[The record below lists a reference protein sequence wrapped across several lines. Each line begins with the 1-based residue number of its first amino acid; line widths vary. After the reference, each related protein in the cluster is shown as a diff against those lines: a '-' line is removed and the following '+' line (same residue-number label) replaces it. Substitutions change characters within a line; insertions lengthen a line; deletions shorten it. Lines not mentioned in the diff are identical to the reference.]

1 MREDRRQ
8 LIAIENRK
16 LMENMTKILS
26 EGRKQEPHIK
36 APSKNERIRKELV
49 DKINRDNKAM
59 VSRLEA
65 MPAIISSSKLED
77 DFNKHLSISKN
88 LRRRR
93 RLFQALTATKQETEQ
108 RAAQTEVLAITTE
121 ASPYKSMA
129 EFRANVIS
137 KKKMEARPELSP
149 ARGGA
154 GNLLSQFE
162 NLPGM
167 SPSQSVRFEMTHD
180 PSKR

>member
-1 MREDRRQ
+1 
-8 LIAIENRK
+8 
-16 LMENMTKILS
+16 MTKILS

-65 MPAIISSSKLED
+65 MPAIISSSKLEE

-93 RLFQALTATKQETEQ
+93 RMIQALTATKQES
-108 RAAQTEVLAITTE
+108 E
-121 ASPYKSMA
+121 ARVGPSEAVVGTSEAPYKSMA
-129 EFRANVIS
+129 EFRAQVIS

-149 ARGGA
+149 AGGSM
-154 GNLLSQFE
+154 NFLSQFE

-167 SPSQSVRFEMTHD
+167 SPSQSGVRFEMTHD
-180 PSKR
+180 PTAAAGKR